1 LIVRGRVNR
10 FIASEGLPYLAVT
23 AVLTLLAWF
32 YAGWIATA
40 IGVGLF
46 VWLFL
51 IFHDPVRR
59 VPAAPLGVVSPVDG
73 KVVEIG
79 AIDQSVFGREAQF
92 VAVAVN
98 SLGTYTAR
106 GPIEGKIM
114 DLATADESSRAAMGS
129 GGLWIRTDEDDDVVL
144 RFRGN
149 RFGLAP
155 KCLKRYG
162 ERVGQGQR
170 CAFLR
175 LTRIAEVQV
184 PPTARIKVEVGQPVS
199 AGADILAEL
208 ASD

>member
-1 LIVRGRVNR
+1 M
-10 FIASEGLPYLAVT
+10 
-23 AVLTLLAWF
+23 AVLTLLVWF
-32 YAGWIATA
+32 LAGPVVAVA
-40 IGVGLF
+40 PAALL

-59 VPAAPLGVVSPVDG
+59 VPAAPLGIVSPVDG
-73 KVVEIG
+73 KVAEIG
-79 AIDQSVFGREAQF
+79 TIEASVFGHEAQF
-92 VAVAVN
+92 IAVAVN

-106 GPIEGKIM
+106 SPSEGKIM
-114 DLATADESSRAAMGS
+114 DLARKEGGSRAAIGS

-155 KCLKRYG
+155 KCLKQYG
-162 ERVGQGQR
+162 ERVGQGQP

-184 PPTARIKVEVGQPVS
+184 PISARIEVEEGQSVK

-208 ASD
+208 ASH